1 MWPTEFGGTPPKDCD
16 AFHDLILID
25 ELSRCAAGGVLWA
38 VFFSFGI
45 ALPPVLAVGSQY
57 LKYVLLRLTIGPTHI
72 CIPMNCMSCMQPAI
86 FYLLFIVTIPL

>member
-1 MWPTEFGGTPPKDCD
+1 MHDKAYKAGIYGAMWPTEYGGTPPAGCD

-45 ALPPVLAVGSQY
+45 ALPPVLSVGSQY
-57 LKYVLLRLTIGPTHI
+57 LKCVVALGSDH
-72 CIPMNCMSCMQPAI
+72 S
-86 FYLLFIVTIPL
+86 